1 MKGDIF
7 MKKNLK
13 KAVVL
18 LLALV
23 MALTPVQAFAAE
35 KRYFYLSNTSQTRIS
50 MGIHDFDE
58 DYKVTVANKKI
69 ATIQRKPYNEDGRKA
84 YIYYLV
90 PKKSGKTLTT
100 LKNSYGTFKSYYYFL
115 KYTNPISSMKLG
127 NTTIKGSKF
136 DKKDCITLSYKK
148 YANKNLKLKVVP
160 KKGWAVSCYMASEKR
175 NQNPYMELPDS
186 FRPTKKGCNLRIE
199 MRDTKRNTKE
209 NVDIIFK

>member
-1 MKGDIF
+1 
-7 MKKNLK
+7 
-13 KAVVL
+13 
-18 LLALV
+18 

-35 KRYFYLSNTSQTRIS
+35 KQYFYLSNTSQTSIS
-50 MGIHDFDE
+50 LGIHDSDE

-69 ATIQRKPYNEDGRKA
+69 ATIQKKPYNEYGRKA

-90 PKKSGKTLTT
+90 PKKPGKTMTT
-100 LKNSYGTFKSYYYFL
+100 LKNSYGTFKGYCYFL

-148 YANKNLKLKVVP
+148 YANKNLKLKAVP
-160 KKGWAVSCYMASEKR
+160 
-175 NQNPYMELPDS
+175 
-186 FRPTKKGCNLRIE
+186 KKGCNLRIE
-199 MRDTKRNTKE
+199 MWDTKRNTKE